1 VQFKA
6 PNPGTA
12 SLPVSREGMDAKV
25 LAERPRATAD
35 RVIAAPTFEEPAGS
49 KHDYDQVVTARIALD
64 VLDNAYVTG
73 NTRSTDF
80 PLGPAAWQPT
90 FGGGL
95 LDSFVAKLNGTGSD
109 LFYASFLGG
118 SSADFASGIAVDA
131 TANAYVTGFTVS
143 LNFPGHGWRV
153 PNDVRR

>member
-1 VQFKA
+1 VKA
-6 PNPGTA
+6 WTRRCWRRG
-12 SLPVSREGMDAKV
+12 
-25 LAERPRATAD
+25 PRASAD
-35 RVIAAPTFEEPAGS
+35 RVIAGRTFEEPAGS
-49 KHDYDQVVTARIALD
+49 KHDYDEVVTARIALD

-95 LDSFVAKLNGTGSD
+95 FDSFVAKLDGTGSD
-109 LFYASFLGG
+109 LVYASFLGG